1 MVPGKFFEEFS
12 GMREQFAITLGPAS
26 SADTV
31 AMAKKMLYLNADL
44 CSSVK
49 DAISTIWPP
58 TSTTVRQTNHP
69 LRSSHRVSIIGA
81 SLTKSKV

>member
-1 MVPGKFFEEFS
+1 MVPGKLFKEYS
-12 GMREQFAITLGPAS
+12 GMREEFAITLGPAS